1 MSDDSYIPSETGSAD
16 ATGEGAPALRMA
28 IVSRTEG
35 AADALWNALDHRA
48 QSRNRPPQVHASR
61 ADADVIVYL
70 PAEEDF
76 ASETAAQSFAADIAR
91 DTAAEKIVVAPAA
104 ADESDA
110 QARMIRL
117 RDRISAQG
125 GVEWMAANA
134 GAEDEGGT
142 ERLFRHH
149 ARRIGRILKEKSSAS
164 AAAAVERPSTPVEK
178 PREKRTLERAQKR
191 EARRETRGKEER
203 GSKKRRRK
211 RKRALEAPAV
221 VEAKAAGPKKTPRAK
236 RKAPRAQPE
245 AAGTA
250 TVSVDLVP
258 AKRSARP
265 AKPAQKAARLPSVS
279 IALSGLGEEE
289 KAALLES
296 LRHAFGES
304 GARVVE
310 AKPSAKARI
319 SVHAFDRYPAD
330 IEEAERVAETL
341 AGAGWLRILLDR
353 TAFRAETEKKEPEN
367 PAIARASLLCN
378 GALLDLG
385 THFGRHGID
394 AASQDAEQRAAALA
408 LTAALIAREAANS
421 PKLSLS
427 RKPLSASADLAD
439 ALRLAGA
446 PLELL
451 SKLTWSSTRPPRV
464 LHAQYSQEDV
474 ERFADRKIVLSGE
487 DVRDFSEG
495 IDWQPAV
502 VDARAQSRLFGLV
515 FLIAPL
521 SYWYSKA
528 SDRKSE
534 QLQKID
540 ASLKQRG
547 VTASAILTSA
557 GDIIRDFS
565 EKVPLQASSPAWREF
580 PVSARIRVLTLYIL
594 CCRLAVKRRIKFDDA
609 ACGAVFRMLVDHV
622 EFLRSGLAYPLAAAE
637 GVERDCLLAGVGL
650 ALQQTDYGGLLLRES
665 LDRLRRRQ
673 LDIGLSADGVWR
685 SASFTA
691 HCEVLSALTVLLGDL
706 TTAGNDAVEPLG
718 EAAKRM
724 TLFVDAMLKSNG
736 QSLPID
742 STRGTSQASTL
753 SNARRVLALIGARPS
768 KGKPARGMAAN
779 RITETYV
786 FRDAQY
792 FVSHSTPKV
801 TPDSSQVA
809 LHAKTAKGH
818 PGGLL
823 LAFAH
828 GPSNLLLGLVSRRK
842 ELTGLSMLGSW
853 NPALRNGYY
862 TGVSDA
868 EKKPGSPSAQA
879 RIVKSWRGAGWA
891 AARGA
896 ESLVRAELAR
906 TVIHLKALHGLL
918 VVDEIAG
925 GGEAASEQFWHLA
938 PSLVPPTDPEG
949 LLCFGVPDD
958 GFLTVAFDGQPTVS
972 MDRDASSSCV
982 RRTLRAGQGV
992 AASLFQWTASSTA
1005 ATLSL
1010 PREEPENWQVSVST
1024 AGTRLNISLVS
1035 NELQVEEIAPETDNF
1050 DR

>member
-1 MSDDSYIPSETGSAD
+1 MSNDSYTPSETRSADD
-16 ATGEGAPALRMA
+16 ATGESAPALRMA

-76 ASETAAQSFAADIAR
+76 ASENAAQSFEADIAR
-91 DTAAEKIVVAPAA
+91 DAAAEKIVVEPAA
-104 ADESDA
+104 ADGSDA
-110 QARMIRL
+110 QAQMIRV

-134 GAEDEGGT
+134 GAEDESGA
-142 ERLFRHH
+142 ERLFRQ
-149 ARRIGRILKEKSSAS
+149 ARRIGRFLKGKSSAS
-164 AAAAVERPSTPVEK
+164 AVAAVERPPAEVEK
-178 PREKRTLERAQKR
+178 PRERRSLERAQERKSRR
-191 EARRETRGKEER
+191 EARGNEER
-203 GSKKRRRK
+203 GGKKRQRK
-211 RKRALEAPAV
+211 RKRAIEAPAV
-221 VEAKAAGPKKTPRAK
+221 VEAKAPGPKKTLRAK

-258 AKRSARP
+258 AKRPARP
-265 AKPAQKAARLPSVS
+265 AKPAQKAPRLPSVS

-289 KAALLES
+289 KAALMES

-341 AGAGWLRILLDR
+341 TGAGGLRILLDR

-394 AASQDAEQRAAALA
+394 AASQDGEQRAAALA

-451 SKLTWSSTRPPRV
+451 SKLIWSSTRPPKV
-464 LHAQYSQEDV
+464 LHAQYSREDV
-474 ERFADRKIVLSGE
+474 ERFADRKILLSDE

-495 IDWQPAV
+495 IDWQPSVA
-502 VDARAQSRLFGLV
+502 DARAQSRLFGLV

-565 EKVPLQASSPAWREF
+565 EKVPLQTSSPAWREF
-580 PVSARIRVLTLYIL
+580 PVSARIRVLTLYVL

-609 ACGAVFRMLVDHV
+609 ACGAVFRMLVDHI

-650 ALQQTDYGGLLLRES
+650 GLQRTDYGRLLLRES

-685 SASFTA
+685 NAPFTA

-706 TTAGNDAVEPLG
+706 TTAGNDAVEPFG

-742 STRGTSQASTL
+742 SARGTSQASTL

-842 ELTGLSMLGSW
+842 ELTGLSKLGSW

-868 EKKPGSPSAQA
+868 EKKPSAHA

-925 GGEAASEQFWHLA
+925 GGEAAFEQFWHLA

-949 LLCFGVPDD
+949 LLCFGVPDN

-982 RRTLRAGQGV
+982 RRTLRVGQGV
-992 AASLFQWTASSTA
+992 AASLFQWMASGSP

-1010 PREEPENWQVSVST
+1010 MREEHENWQVSVST